1 MVSRRGNRGDNG
13 SGRRRRRRRQRRF
26 RRRTI
31 CWTVC
36 RRIRLGTYL
45 YGRRR
50 RRRRRR
56 RRIYPFSI
64 SSIADK
70 RQKDDRQKYSH
81 WRRRNDSAPF
91 KTEPGFKAEIET
103 GPPPGLD
110 LDLDLDRQ
118 MLGVSEPDAAPA
130 RLYRIGGEPPV
141 GVRHP
146 DFLPVK
152 LDPGA
157 RHVELDLQ
165 TPSKLPLEFDCD
177 DEFFLRFE
185 PK

>member
-1 MVSRRGNRGDNG
+1 MVSRRCTRGDNG
-13 SGRRRRRRRQRRF
+13 SGRRRRRRRRF

-36 RRIRLGTYL
+36 RRTRLGSYL

-50 RRRRRR
+50 RRWRRRS
-56 RRIYPFSI
+56 YPFSI

-103 GPPPGLD
+103 GAPPGLD
-110 LDLDLDRQ
+110 LDLDVDRQ
-118 MLGVSEPDAAPA
+118 MLGVREPDAAPA

-185 PK
+185 PE

>member
-1 MVSRRGNRGDNG
+1 MG
-13 SGRRRRRRRQRRF
+13 

-31 CWTVC
+31 YWNFC

-56 RRIYPFSI
+56 RGIYPFSI

-70 RQKDDRQKYSH
+70 RRKDDRQKNSH

-91 KTEPGFKAEIET
+91 KTEPGFKAEIEI
-103 GPPPGLD
+103 GAPPGLD
-110 LDLDLDRQ
+110 LDLDLGGQ
-118 MLGVSEPDAAPA
+118 MLGTSEPDAAPA
-130 RLYRIGGEPPV
+130 RLYRIGGEPAV
-141 GVRHP
+141 VVRHP

-165 TPSKLPLEFDCD
+165 TPSKLALEFDCD

>member
-13 SGRRRRRRRQRRF
+13 SGRRRR
-26 RRRTI
+26 TN

-36 RRIRLGTYL
+36 RHIRLGTYL

-56 RRIYPFSI
+56 RRISPFSI
-64 SSIADK
+64 SSIANK

-103 GPPPGLD
+103 GAPPGLD
-110 LDLDLDRQ
+110 LDLDLDQQ
-118 MLGVSEPDAAPA
+118 MSWFCGPDLSAA
-130 RLYRIGGEPPV
+130 RLSV
-141 GVRHP
+141 
-146 DFLPVK
+146 L
-152 LDPGA
+152 
-157 RHVELDLQ
+157 
-165 TPSKLPLEFDCD
+165 
-177 DEFFLRFE
+177 
-185 PK
+185 

>member
-1 MVSRRGNRGDNG
+1 MVSRRGNRGDDG
-13 SGRRRRRRRQRRF
+13 SGRRRRRQRRR

-31 CWTVC
+31 RWTV
-36 RRIRLGTYL
+36 RRHIRLGTYL
-45 YGRRR
+45 YGWRR

-56 RRIYPFSI
+56 RRIFPFSI

-70 RQKDDRQKYSH
+70 RQNDDRQKYSH
-81 WRRRNDSAPF
+81 WRRLNDSAPF

-118 MLGVSEPDAAPA
+118 VLGVSEPDAASA
-130 RLYRIGGEPPV
+130 HLYIIGGKPPV

-157 RHVELDLQ
+157 RHVEPDLQ

-185 PK
+185 PE